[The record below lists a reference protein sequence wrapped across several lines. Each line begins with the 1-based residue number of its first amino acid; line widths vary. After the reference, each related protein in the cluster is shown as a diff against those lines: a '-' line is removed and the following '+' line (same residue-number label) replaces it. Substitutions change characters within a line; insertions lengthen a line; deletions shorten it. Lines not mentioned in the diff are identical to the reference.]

1 MSKDRQTP
9 EGLVADTV
17 SNNWVNKKA
26 PSWSQPY
33 LRLSRIDR
41 PIGTWLLLLPC
52 WWGTLLA
59 STSDSL
65 GFQLLDLWIVIGC
78 GIGAILMRGA
88 GCTWNDIVDKDID
101 FKVER
106 SNQEYLLKI
115 KPSAYTWLFIQL
127 LLAFFILISFL
138 HLFNLIYYP

>member
-9 EGLVADTV
+9 VGLVADTV

-33 LRLSRIDR
+33 LRLSRVDR

-52 WWGTLLA
+52 WWGALLA

-65 GFQLLDLWIVIGC
+65 GYQLLDLWIVIGC

-106 SNQEYLLKI
+106 TRHRPLHRFQHTQVL
-115 KPSAYTWLFIQL
+115 QHQ
-127 LLAFFILISFL
+127 ILMIMCVFQYQAVC
-138 HLFNLIYYP
+138 HKVEK